1 MSGFSRGIE
10 DFKYITLRSL
20 FVKLLY
26 VVAVFL
32 FVRKTE
38 DYGVYFFLSCAMMV
52 VNAGFNW
59 LYKNNFVR
67 FRLGDVTIKPY
78 VKSVVILGIYALLTS
93 MYTTFNTAYL
103 GFVCGNAEVGY
114 YSPAMKL
121 QASILAIYTA
131 FTGVTIPRMSSLIE
145 KDKKEDIQRLIYKSF
160 DALYVFAVPLVVFTM
175 VYAPQIIRIIA
186 GPGYETAITPMR
198 IVMPLILIIGI
209 EQILVLQILMPFKA
223 DKAILINSVVGAL
236 AGICGNII
244 MVPFLKSEGSAVVS
258 LVSYAST
265 FPHCSMKSTEY
276 LWPKTK
282 RLVKDERRSKSKLRV
297 CA

>member
-38 DYGVYFFLSCAMMV
+38 DYGVYFFLSFAMMV

-145 KDKKEDIQRLIYKSF
+145 KDKKEDKKEDIQRLIYKSF
-160 DALYVFAVPLVVFTM
+160 D
-175 VYAPQIIRIIA
+175 
-186 GPGYETAITPMR
+186 
-198 IVMPLILIIGI
+198 
-209 EQILVLQILMPFKA
+209 
-223 DKAILINSVVGAL
+223 D
-236 AGICGNII
+236 IC
-244 MVPFLKSEGSAVVS
+244 VC
-258 LVSYAST
+258 
-265 FPHCSMKSTEY
+265 CSS
-276 LWPKTK
+276 
-282 RLVKDERRSKSKLRV
+282 RSFYDGV
-297 CA
+297 CPTDY